1 MLWYYGQVADK
12 STIVL
17 SMPAT
22 LQHRDLAVRCVTS
35 ACHLVGYNA
44 DEASNRDVSRLEL
57 QRGFDSAFISAF
69 SEIFNNIAIH
79 AYERS
84 GEGELR
90 LELRPKDDHLI
101 VEISDNGKS
110 FDLSTV
116 PAPELESLPEGGMGI
131 HIARACLDELDYTPG
146 PPNRWRLTKYL
157 REEGKE

>member
-1 MLWYYGQVADK
+1 
-12 STIVL
+12 
-17 SMPAT
+17 MPAT

-35 ACHLVGYNA
+35 ACHLVG
-44 DEASNRDVSRLEL
+44 SNGDDVSRDVSRLEL

-84 GEGELR
+84 GEGALR
-90 LELRPKDDHLI
+90 LELTPSDDHL
-101 VEISDNGKS
+101 VLEISDNGKS

-157 REEGKE
+157 RDEGKE